1 MPHYGDWTG
10 CEPEVDEHGT
20 AWDNCAKTGCDDT
33 CLLLSTGC
41 ATITGWWGEKQ
52 VGQVVLLRYGG
63 REGGNGGET
72 CTPPGVAGIW
82 KQPGVFQ
89 HDIDSDRGTCSGPDE
104 TVNIIIISFVG
115 ERISCEGGQVA
126 PPGQIYEHRGRHMAI
141 VIVLVVTFN
150 LRR

>member
-1 MPHYGDWTG
+1 M
-10 CEPEVDEHGT
+10 EDEKEETEGKHARHLALQASGSSL
-20 AWDNCAKTGCDDT
+20 G
-33 CLLLSTGC
+33 SF
-41 ATITGWWGEKQ
+41 AT
-52 VGQVVLLRYGG
+52 
-63 REGGNGGET
+63 
-72 CTPPGVAGIW
+72 
-82 KQPGVFQ
+82 FQ